1 MPERAA
7 TTPSGSTSAA
17 LRPAASQPSRLT
29 LLQTIPGWL
38 LSVLLALI
46 FLSVGS
52 MKLMSRPNMVQEFA
66 QVGLGQ
72 WFRYFTG
79 ILEVAGAI
87 CLLVP
92 PLSRWGATLLATVMS
107 GAVVAHLMA
116 LRTPP
121 TLPAILLVMVLAAT
135 WLRKL

>member
-1 MPERAA
+1 MI
-7 TTPSGSTSAA
+7 
-17 LRPAASQPSRLT
+17 ASNPYAEKTQ
-29 LLQTIPGWL
+29 LLLAIPGWL

-46 FLSVGS
+46 FLSAGG

-87 CLLVP
+87 
-92 PLSRWGATLLATVMS
+92 M
-107 GAVVAHLMA
+107 AHLTA
-116 LRTPP
+116 LHSPP
-121 TLPAILLVMVLAAT
+121 TLPAILLAMVFAAA
-135 WLRKL
+135 WLRRL